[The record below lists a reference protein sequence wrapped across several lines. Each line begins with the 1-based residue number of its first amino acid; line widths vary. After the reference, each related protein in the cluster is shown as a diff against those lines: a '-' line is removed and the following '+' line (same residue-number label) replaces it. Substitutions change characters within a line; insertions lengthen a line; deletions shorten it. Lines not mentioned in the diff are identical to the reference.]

1 MKRNSKFNNIGMRVF
16 KRIGMTV
23 LIPIMITVLL
33 AGAVFAIFNGV
44 IEIIKTVLDEILDFV
59 ENPAQWLSE
68 FMRHLHN
75 TIVTAFRRRIGLI

>member
-1 MKRNSKFNNIGMRVF
+1 MKGKSILKSAGMM
-16 KRIGMTV
+16 I
-23 LIPIMITVLL
+23 LIPIMIIVLL
-33 AGAVFAIFNGV
+33 AGAIFAIFNGV

-75 TIVTAFRRRIGLI
+75 TIVTAFRRRSGLI